1 MLMNNL
7 DTLVYQVTEIYN
19 KWESGEIEYE
29 KAVKQ
34 ATLICEEFK
43 RETMEKVDE
52 VDDIKYD

>member
-1 MLMNNL
+1 MNNL
-7 DTLVYQVTEIYN
+7 DILVYKVTEIYN

-43 RETMEKVDE
+43 REIMEKVDE